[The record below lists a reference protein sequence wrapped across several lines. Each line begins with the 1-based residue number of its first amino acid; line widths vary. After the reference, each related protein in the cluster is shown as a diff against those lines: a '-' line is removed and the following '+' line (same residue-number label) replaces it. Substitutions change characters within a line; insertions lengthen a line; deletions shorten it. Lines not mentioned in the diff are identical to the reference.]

1 MVTKSLKTKV
11 KKILTARVWLICF
24 IVVAILMSSVIY
36 KMSLGRVYPITAN
49 KQFVS
54 INTGET
60 YGGLIDKLAEQ
71 NKINFPFVL
80 KLYRKLFIQSQL
92 KAGVYEIHQG
102 MTVKQVFDLMSDAD
116 NAQMNKI
123 MVIDGTTSKQL
134 IERLRKDPNVVKT
147 VVNLPEAE
155 MMKALAIPYQ
165 NLEGLLAPDTY
176 FFMKGETDKKIIL
189 HLYHRQM
196 DTLDHEWQ
204 NRAKGLPYKNKYE
217 ALIMAS
223 IVKRE
228 TSLDRELT
236 QVSGVFAR
244 RLELGMR
251 LQTDPTVIYGMG
263 ERYNGK
269 ITKQDL
275 RTPTA
280 YNTYTIAGLP
290 PTPIALPDAKS
301 INAVMHPDDSKNVYF
316 VATGNGGHKFSE
328 NLTDHNQAVQDYL
341 SVLRS
346 KKDGA
351 TP

>member
-1 MVTKSLKTKV
+1 MGSDALKKNAKKPIMGRILMV
-11 KKILTARVWLICF
+11 CF
-24 IVVAILMSSVIY
+24 ILATILMIFVVY
-36 KMSLGRVYPITAN
+36 KMSLGRIYPVTAN
-49 KQFVS
+49 KQFIS
-54 INTGET
+54 INNGET
-60 YGGLIDKLAEQ
+60 YSGLIDKLAER
-71 NKINFPFVL
+71 NKVEFPWVL
-80 KLYRKLFIQSQL
+80 KAYRKLFIQSQL
-92 KAGVYEIHQG
+92 KAGVYEIHSG
-102 MTVKQVFDLMSDAD
+102 MTVKEVFDLMSDAD

-134 IERLRKDPNVVKT
+134 LERLKKDPNVVKT
-147 VVNLPEAE
+147 VVNLPESE
-155 MMKALAIPYQ
+155 MMKALDIPYA

-196 DTLDHEWQ
+196 DTLEREWQ
-204 NRAKGLPYKNKYE
+204 ARSHGLPYKNKYE

-223 IVKRE
+223 IVKKE

-244 RLELGMR
+244 RLQQGMR

-263 ERYNGK
+263 DDYNGK
-269 ITKQDL
+269 ITKQNL

-280 YNTYTIAGLP
+280 YNTYTITGLP
-290 PTPIALPDAKS
+290 PTPIALPDEKS

-328 NLTDHNQAVQDYL
+328 NLTDHNQAVQEYL

-346 KKDGA
+346 KKDGV